1 MKKFFGNLVIILSL
15 LLVSLVAIPWNNLS
29 QWWGLTVPVLSDNE
43 LYIKAGIGGLM
54 LIFGIIFLIVANREH
69 RNYGHVTPKTAGA
82 AFLPMWSYAIAGL
95 IYALVIMLFVYS
107 HTGSQ
112 SDLMILAG
120 VGFVLLNVMV
130 FGHMMSAG
138 FRKQR
143 NLGRVLLFILLFELM
158 ALAMGAA
165 YFMRMIVISDQ
176 FYASMYTYLYI
187 GVLGVTL
194 ILAIVH
200 IIIVKSKSKK
210 RSEEVEL
217 EAEIDSIR
225 ETRPAAVSQAQPKGT
240 KKSQPVV
247 TQAHDGKKTM
257 IVSKEQTIVS
267 GEQNLDPT
275 QMLYEDVA
283 VDPEFSKTTNQE
295 KQVSSIEYYIEKP
308 KMFKPLDPTFDQL
321 VEYVRELPQV
331 VTKIA
336 DEKITFYVDR
346 RPFLVLMNYG
356 NYYRMAFKYELEKGI
371 RLIIK
376 YPTISKNKSSRD
388 ELWFKANNYGDLPK
402 EVVYQIV
409 KSAYDNVNA

>member
-247 TQAHDGKKTM
+247 AQAHDGKKTM

-356 NYYRMAFKYELEKGI
+356 NYYRMAF
-371 RLIIK
+371 
-376 YPTISKNKSSRD
+376 
-388 ELWFKANNYGDLPK
+388 
-402 EVVYQIV
+402 
-409 KSAYDNVNA
+409 